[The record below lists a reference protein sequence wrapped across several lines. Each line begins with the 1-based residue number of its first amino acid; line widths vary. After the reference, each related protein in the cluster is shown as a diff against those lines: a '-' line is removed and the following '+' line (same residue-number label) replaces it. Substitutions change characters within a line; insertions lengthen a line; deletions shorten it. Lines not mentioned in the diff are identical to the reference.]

1 MIVNKYSALI
11 GFGLFLYAIITVFV
25 LFAMWSVNTT
35 FGIIGSINAVFN
47 AAVIINVYNHYKEK

>member
-11 GFGLFLYAIITVFV
+11 GFGLFLYAIVTVFI

-47 AAVIINVYNHYKEK
+47 AAVFINVCNHYKEK